1 VVAQELTWAYPG
13 FVDSFQFG
21 IMRCFA

>member
-1 VVAQELTWAYPG
+1 VKVGAGWAYPG